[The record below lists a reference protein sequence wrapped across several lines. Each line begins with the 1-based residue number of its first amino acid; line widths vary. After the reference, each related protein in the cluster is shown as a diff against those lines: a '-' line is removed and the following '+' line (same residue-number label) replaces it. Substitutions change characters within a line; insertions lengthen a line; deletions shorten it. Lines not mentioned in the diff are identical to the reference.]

1 MNSPFGIFD
10 SGIGG
15 LTVLKELKRR
25 LPGEKFIYF
34 GDTGRVPYGN
44 KGRQTVT
51 RYSVEIAN
59 FLLINHNIKV
69 LVVACNTASSL
80 AVEALKRLYRIP
92 VFEVVVPA
100 VKRAVQE
107 TRNGKIG
114 VIGTSSTVRSNTYRR
129 MIKAHNSEMRVY
141 QKACP
146 LFVPIV
152 EEGWVGHF
160 VTDEIVRHYLTPLKK
175 KGVDTLI
182 LGCTH
187 YPFMRDKIESF
198 LGQRVKIVDSAS
210 NVAREVER
218 YGRKKGLSRAE
229 AGEDVLYLVTDDPA
243 KFREH
248 GERLL
253 GERPRDVRKVTF

>member
-1 MNSPFGIFD
+1 M
-10 SGIGG
+10 
-15 LTVLKELKRR
+15 LRELKTR
-25 LPGEKFIYF
+25 LPGVKFIYF

-59 FLLINHNIKV
+59 FLLMNYDIKA

-80 AVEALKRLYRIP
+80 AVFGLKKLYRIP

-100 VKRAVQE
+100 VKKAVQE
-107 TRNGKIG
+107 TKNGKIG

-129 MIKAHNSEMRVY
+129 MIKAHDREMRVY

-146 LFVPIV
+146 LFVPLV
-152 EEGWVGHF
+152 EEGWVGHS
-160 VTDEIVRHYLTPLKK
+160 VTDEIVWEYLTPLKR
-175 KGVDTLI
+175 KGIDTLI

-187 YPFMRDKIESF
+187 YPFMREKIESF
-198 LGQRVKIVDSAS
+198 LGRGVKIIDSAS

-218 YGRKKGLSRAE
+218 YSRKKGQIRPHVR
-229 AGEDVLYLVTDDPA
+229 GNVLYLVTDDPA